1 MAATS
6 GGKIAAIILVLLVGA
21 AAGFGYFKQNAALT
35 EPDTQTTAAQE
46 AAAKDAQ
53 AAAEKPVTP
62 ELISATL
69 VINPTDIVLGDN
81 AAPVTIFEYS
91 SLSCPHCAHFHGEV
105 LPTLQKE
112 FITTGKVKLVLR
124 HFPLNPPAL
133 KGAVLVECAGQNGQK
148 RENFIKVLF
157 DMQQKWAFDE
167 SFLKNLKQIAGVG
180 GIDSATFDSC
190 MADKSLEDRILVVR
204 QEGEAALKINST
216 PAFYINNV
224 LYEGPRT
231 ADGFRTAISDAL
243 KAAK

>member
-35 EPDTQTTAAQE
+35 EPDTQTTTTQD
-46 AAAKDAQ
+46 AAAKDEQ
-53 AAAEKPVTP
+53 AAAEQPVTP
-62 ELISATL
+62 ELISAALT
-69 VINPTDIVLGDN
+69 INSNDIVRGDT

-91 SLSCPHCAHFHGEV
+91 SLSCPHCAHFHVEV
-105 LPTLQKE
+105 LPALEKE
-112 FITTGKVKLVLR
+112 FIADGKVKLVIR

-133 KGAVLVECAGQNGQK
+133 KGAVLVECAGQNGLK
-148 RENFIKVLF
+148 REAFMKTLF
-157 DMQQKWAFDE
+157 DMQSKWAFDKGFE
-167 SFLKNLKQIAGVG
+167 KSLKQIASVG

>member
-1 MAATS
+1 MAGIS
-6 GGKIAAIILVLLVGA
+6 GGKIAAIILVVLIGA
-21 AAGFGYFKQNAALT
+21 AASFGYFKQNAALT
-35 EPDTQTTAAQE
+35 EPDTQTAAAQD

-69 VINPTDIVLGDN
+69 VIKPTDIVLGDN

-91 SLSCPHCAHFHGEV
+91 SLSCPHCANFHKEV

-112 FITTGKVKLVLR
+112 FITPGKVRLVLR

-148 RENFIKVLF
+148 RENFLKVLF
-157 DMQQKWAFDE
+157 DMQPKWAFDE

-190 MADKSLEDRILVVR
+190 MADKSLEERVLAVR
-204 QEGEAALKINST
+204 KEGEVELKISGT

-224 LYEGPRT
+224 LYEGERSV
-231 ADGFRTAISDAL
+231 DGFRTAIGEAM
-243 KAAK
+243 KAPK